1 VGHFVSPFFPE
12 EMGQLH
18 TCSEQ
23 TNVIS
28 NSASAAEL
36 EIELESLPFIED
48 VDVSVHEDLKLGDQK
63 HGIIGLNRHFT
74 LSKKFRVM
82 ISFTTRIQLSLT
94 FYSLTRQHIQR
105 MMKMGMKGF
114 SSSSTKV
121 PVQVSSNGQDY
132 STSTTFYLYSEQ
144 MKVEHIF
151 LTRGFH
157 KTKVL
162 IVGRH
167 FVRSPNLRCHFVGST
182 FLSSLPVF
190 H

>member
-74 LSKKFRVM
+74 LSFESLVCAVM
-82 ISFTTRIQLSLT
+82 ISFTTRMQPSLT
-94 FYSLTRQHIQR
+94 FS
-105 MMKMGMKGF
+105 F
-114 SSSSTKV
+114 SS
-121 PVQVSSNGQDY
+121 
-132 STSTTFYLYSEQ
+132 
-144 MKVEHIF
+144 
-151 LTRGFH
+151 
-157 KTKVL
+157 
-162 IVGRH
+162 
-167 FVRSPNLRCHFVGST
+167 
-182 FLSSLPVF
+182 
-190 H
+190 